1 MAWVNI
7 LVALDSGP
15 LRRLEKQAEHERA
28 REKEWLAE
36 QREQLL
42 DLSRREASAVRRKI
56 RAELA
61 AKRTSG
67 ELGGS
72 RDLLVARAVQ
82 EELRTRDLDRNWP
95 EPPEGELSAPGR
107 RWGTPPSRAM
117 GEGGYEERLAVKLP
131 HALAETV
138 RRAAY
143 WTSKD
148 AVEALQE
155 WDDRWGRSGEVVLRD
170 AARDGVPGQL
180 ALLAAAMRPSAPQ
193 AALEAR
199 DRLRAQVLTTGDLMR
214 AAIDRAGRDGQQTE
228 IPAQTSPQPAVTEA
242 GEADPTDIAV

>member
-1 MAWVNI
+1 MNI
-7 LVALDSGP
+7 LVALDSEP
-15 LRRLEKQAEHERA
+15 LQRLEKQAKLERA
-28 REKEWLAE
+28 REKEWLTE

-42 DLSRREASAVRRKI
+42 DLSRREAAAVRRKI

-61 AKRTSG
+61 AKRASG

-82 EELRTRDLDRNWP
+82 EELRARGLDKEWP
-95 EPPEGELSAPGR
+95 KPPDGELNAPGR
-107 RWGTPPSRAM
+107 RWGTPPSKAM

-131 HALAETV
+131 HTLAETV

-170 AARDGVPGQL
+170 AARDGIPGQL
-180 ALLAAAMRPSAPQ
+180 ALMAAAMRPSAPQ

-199 DRLRAQVLTTGDLMR
+199 ERLRAQVLTTGDLMR
-214 AAIDRAGRDGQQTE
+214 AAIVRAGRNGQQTE
-228 IPAQTSPQPAVTEA
+228 LPAQASPEPAVTEP
-242 GEADPTDIAV
+242 GEADHTDTAV